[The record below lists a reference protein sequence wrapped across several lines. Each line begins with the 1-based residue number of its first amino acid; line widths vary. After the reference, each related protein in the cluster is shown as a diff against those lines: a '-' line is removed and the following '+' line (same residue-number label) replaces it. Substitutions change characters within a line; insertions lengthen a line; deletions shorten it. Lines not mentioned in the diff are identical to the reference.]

1 MPEQVLSIFKRYACG
16 LWVSNSQ
23 LSSHRQVDKSTAMRF
38 PAVTFQIGL
47 SDLRFTADLCRRIAF
62 ERSVKAVV
70 VVINLESIKLSL
82 QIDCV
87 PEQRLVK
94 KLSTNGPDQAFDEWV

>member
-1 MPEQVLSIFKRYACG
+1 MLVAVKIR

-23 LSSHRQVDKSTAMRF
+23 LSSHRQLDKSTAMRF

-47 SDLRFTADLCRRIAF
+47 SDFRFTADLCRRIAS
-62 ERSVKAVV
+62 ERSVKTV
-70 VVINLESIKLSL
+70 VVIIILERFKLSL
-82 QIDCV
+82 QIDRV

-94 KLSTNGPDQAFDEWV
+94 KLSTNSPDQAFDEWV

>member
-1 MPEQVLSIFKRYACG
+1 
-16 LWVSNSQ
+16 
-23 LSSHRQVDKSTAMRF
+23 MRF

-47 SDLRFTADLCRRIAF
+47 SDFRFTADLCRRIAF
-62 ERSVKAVV
+62 EGSVKTIV
-70 VVINLESIKLSL
+70 VVIHLERVKLSL

-94 KLSTNGPDQAFDEWV
+94 KLSTNSPDQAFDERV